1 MAEDFTRVDWVMPE
15 NDPGNPFKCTDE
27 FAECVEKV
35 KPGKATIGSL
45 GDPKNKI
52 LCIEQG
58 RVKLEGPHGQWVLL
72 PAHMVFIPHS
82 RPYRIYTS
90 ADAVVAVAHLGAQ
103 HTVWEHEGCWAAPIN
118 GLAKE
123 MLGFA
128 LRWGRDRAADDPLAN
143 AYFNALGLLC
153 KEWFQCSRMMWIP
166 FGESA
171 ELKRAIAYSR
181 TRLDSVTIE
190 LAAEAAGTSVRTLR
204 RYFQDELG
212 MSWRR
217 FLQELRM
224 TRAIELLT
232 LRQLSVTQTA
242 LDVGFNSVAAFT
254 LAFTSFT
261 GKTPSTYT
269 RDFFN
274 NTTALAGSQH
284 SQGHP
289 DDEQN
294 FTGQLM
300 RHSTAV

>member
-1 MAEDFTRVDWVMPE
+1 MNSSDELVEWVMPDD
-15 NDPGNPFKCTDE
+15 DPANPFRCADTLP
-27 FAECVEKV
+27 ECVERV
-35 KPGKATIGSL
+35 EPGKGVFGSR

-58 RVKLEGPHGQWVLL
+58 RLKLEGPHGQWSLV

-90 ADAVVAVAHLGAQ
+90 ADAVIVVAHLSAE
-103 HTVWEHEGCWAAPIN
+103 HTVWQHEGCWAAPIN
-118 GLAKE
+118 ALARE
-123 MLGFA
+123 MVTYA
-128 LRWGRDRAADDPLAN
+128 LRWGRERAPEDTIAN

-153 KEWFQCSRMMWIP
+153 KDWFECSRVMWIP
-166 FGESA
+166 FGESPV
-171 ELKRAIAYSR
+171 LKRAIAYTR
-181 TRLDSVTIE
+181 TRLDSATIE

-232 LRQLSVTQTA
+232 HKRVSVTDTA

-261 GKTPSTYT
+261 GKTPSSYT
-269 RDFFN
+269 RDFRN
-274 NTTALAGSQH
+274 GTLVPSHAAGSLAASEAGLAQH
-284 SQGHP
+284 
-289 DDEQN
+289 
-294 FTGQLM
+294 
-300 RHSTAV
+300 A

>member
-1 MAEDFTRVDWVMPE
+1 M
-15 NDPGNPFKCTDE
+15 
-27 FAECVEKV
+27 EKV
-35 KPGKATIGSL
+35 KPGKTTIGSL

-82 RPYRIYTS
+82 RPYRLYTS

-123 MLGFA
+123 MLGYA
-128 LRWGRDRAADDPLAN
+128 LRWGRDRAADDPVAN

-181 TRLDSVTIE
+181 TRLESVTIE

-232 LRQLSVTQTA
+232 LKRLSVTQTA
-242 LDVGFNSVAAFT
+242 LEVGFNSVAAFT

-261 GKTPSTYT
+261 GKTPSTYS

-274 NTTALAGSQH
+274 NSPALGVSEH
-284 SQGHP
+284 VP
-289 DDEQN
+289 DDAEGEMVLS
-294 FTGQLM
+294 GQLM
-300 RHSTAV
+300 SHSTAV